1 MTQSTPIRRDGEH
14 PSTLDA
20 ALSAAARGWHVFP
33 LRPGTKRPALHGEEQ
48 CPKIRDC
55 AGGHRKWE
63 DRATTDPDRIR
74 RAWADRPFNVGIATG
89 PSGLLVVDLDLPKT
103 NSSQDTPDGAT
114 TLTALCERAGQAVP
128 ATYRT
133 RTASG
138 GQHLYFSAPSGI
150 RMPNSAGK
158 LGRLIDTRAWG
169 GYVIGPGSLTPTGAY
184 TVLDDRAPAP
194 LPAWLHSLLTPTRS
208 TAPSR
213 AAIADRAVRA
223 KRYALRGLE
232 AETASVARAPQGE
245 RNSTLLS
252 AARALGRFIA
262 WGDLPRDVVEEAL
275 QQAGEA
281 AGLAPRACAATIRS
295 GLNWSIAHN
304 PQRRAA

>member
-1 MTQSTPIRRDGEH
+1 MTQPTPIRRDGEP
-14 PSTLDA
+14 PSQLNAALDA
-20 ALSAAARGWHVFP
+20 AERGWHVLP

-48 CPKIRDC
+48 CPQIRDC

-74 RAWADRPFNVGIATG
+74 RAWADRPFNIGIATG
-89 PSGLLVVDLDLPKT
+89 PSGLLVVDLDLPKP
-103 NSSQDTPDGAT
+103 SSNRDAPEGAT
-114 TLTALCERAGQAVP
+114 TFEALCERAGQPVP
-128 ATYRT
+128 DTYRT

-138 GQHLYFSAPSGI
+138 GTHLYFIAPPGF

-158 LGRLIDTRAWG
+158 LGKLIDTRAWG
-169 GYVIGPGSLTPTGAY
+169 GYVVAPGSLTPAGAY
-184 TVLDDRAPAP
+184 TVLDDRAPMP
-194 LPAWLHSLLTPTRS
+194 LPAWLYTLLVPPRSATPS
-208 TAPSR
+208 H
-213 AAIADRAVRA
+213 AAVADRAVRA
-223 KRYALRGLE
+223 QRYALRGLD
-232 AETASVARAPQGE
+232 AEVESVARSVQGE

-262 WGDLPRDVVEEAL
+262 WGDLPRDVVEQAL
-275 QQAGEA
+275 QQAGEST
-281 AGLAPRACAATIRS
+281 GLAPKACAATIRS